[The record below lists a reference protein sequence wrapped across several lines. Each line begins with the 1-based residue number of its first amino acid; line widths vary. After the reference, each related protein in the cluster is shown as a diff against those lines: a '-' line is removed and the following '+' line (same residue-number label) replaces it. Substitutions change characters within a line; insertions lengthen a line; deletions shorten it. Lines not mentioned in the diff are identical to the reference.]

1 MRNVV
6 GIIIAGA
13 IIGFTAPTL
22 SLAEAPGFVFSQDK
36 LEWKPG
42 PPELPRGAEVAMLFG
57 NPQEGGPYI
66 LRMRGPKGY
75 KIGPHKHSGIE
86 TMTVLSGAVRY
97 GQVNQPDAKAEKMLS
112 AGGFAATPAE
122 VGHWVSFDDDT
133 VIQVTGVGPW
143 NITYLDPRD
152 DPRAPQ
158 R

>member
-1 MRNVV
+1 MRNLAA
-6 GIIIAGA
+6 IFAGA
-13 IIGFTAPTL
+13 AI
-22 SLAEAPGFVFSQDK
+22 SLAASSAVMAEAPGFVFSQDK
-36 LEWKPG
+36 LEWRAG

-57 NPQEGGPYI
+57 NPMQGGPYI
-66 LRMRGPKGY
+66 LRMRAPKGY

-86 TMTVLSGAVRY
+86 TMTVLTGVVRY
-97 GQVNQPDAKAEKMLS
+97 GQGDSLESRAEKTLA

-122 VGHWVSFDDDT
+122 TGHWVSFDDDT